1 MLKCSKFDNFFSII
15 NQLGGG
21 EIMKKKMIISGL
33 TILVALGMLTLSV
46 SAAVAVHAQMEGL
59 AIVKSGSGRPDICR
73 NAVMTFYQVTDG
85 YHGFTEPGWAVT
97 LQMGS
102 TLYVWHVTD
111 IKTCGRS
118 SIVIMK
124 AEPHGAVLPGSTSGP
139 TNIRIILNHNPDRP
153 FVVATGRGV
162 LFVGRTVVPT

>member
-1 MLKCSKFDNFFSII
+1 LE
-15 NQLGGG
+15 GG
-21 EIMKKKMIISGL
+21 EILKKKMLISGL
-33 TILVALGMLTLSV
+33 PLFVALSMLALSV
-46 SAAVAVHAQMEGL
+46 SATVTVHAQMEGL
-59 AIVKSGSGRPDICR
+59 AIVKSGRGRPDICR
-73 NAVMTFYQVTDG
+73 NAILTFYQVTDG

-124 AEPHGAVLPGSTSGP
+124 AEPHGAVLPDSTSGP
-139 TNIRIILNHNPDRP
+139 TDILIILNHDPDRP

-162 LFVGRTVVPT
+162 LFVGRTVVPA